1 MADSSVST
9 PSPGASGRLMQ
20 PPDCTGGLEI
30 FVEQEMFVLQHMECA
45 GLGDVIGL
53 SAERS
58 FAWAQ
63 DDNECAAAFTI

>member
-20 PPDCTGGLEI
+20 PPDWTGGLEI
-30 FVEQEMFVLQHMECA
+30 FVEYEMFVLQHMECA
-45 GLGDVIGL
+45 SLGDVIRL
-53 SAERS
+53 SAERF

-63 DDNECAAAFTI
+63 DDNECAVPFTI

>member
-1 MADSSVST
+1 
-9 PSPGASGRLMQ
+9 MQ
-20 PPDCTGGLEI
+20 PPDWTGGLEI